1 MVDNSFSLF
10 SSHKLQKP
18 LRKKKKEKRI
28 GAWMKYDSVSHF
40 ASQMNANVI
49 IRENH
54 SNEVCHLEIAKLSA
68 IKKLFSL
75 TQEHSKIRE
84 T

>member
-10 SSHKLQKP
+10 SPHKLQKP
-18 LRKKKKEKRI
+18 LRKKKKKRI
-28 GAWMKYDSVSHF
+28 GAWMKYDSVSRF

>member
-1 MVDNSFSLF
+1 
-10 SSHKLQKP
+10 
-18 LRKKKKEKRI
+18 
-28 GAWMKYDSVSHF
+28 MKYDSVSRF